1 MWGVAVTQ
9 QLEATQT
16 RLRQELT
23 RFGISAQQSVEL
35 VVKKG
40 KIVGYVIACSWERQP
55 VDTEQLLGIITRHG
69 GYGAIKQA
77 GEVTTLEV
85 SLSLN

>member
-1 MWGVAVTQ
+1 MVIQ
-9 QLEATQT
+9 QLKIAQA

-23 RFGISAQQSVEL
+23 RFGISAQQSTEL

-40 KIVGYVIACSWERQP
+40 KIVGYVIACSWEKQP

-69 GYGAIKQA
+69 GYGTIKQT
-77 GEVTTLEV
+77 GGVTTLEV
-85 SLSLN
+85 SLSLALN